1 MSEDTEIALDEM
13 AVAKRTPIKMED
25 EFVAFHVRAPKSAG
39 GMLSEED
46 YDFMEG
52 LLGTDDFGMI
62 REPDLIIAPEN
73 TPYIYRWYILRDNKL
88 ASIYLHVQVADDPE
102 RPLHDHPWDNSSVI
116 ISGGY
121 QEICGRAAGNRVKQT
136 WIERLGPGTVKVRL
150 AIDPHRLLLG
160 KGVEY
165 SISLFTT
172 GPKTRV
178 WGFWTDKGWVSHEDY
193 GVVVKDGVSKF
204 EGR

>member
-1 MSEDTEIALDEM
+1 MSENTEIAMGEM
-13 AVAKRTPIKMED
+13 ATSQGAPIKMED
-25 EFVAFHVRAPKSAG
+25 QFEAFHVRAPESAG
-39 GMLSEED
+39 GMLSDGD

-73 TPYIYRWYILRDNKL
+73 TPYIYRWYILRDRKL

-121 QEICGRAAGNRVKQT
+121 QEICGRVTGNRVKQT
-136 WIERLGPGTVKVRL
+136 WVETLGPGSIKVRL
-150 AIDPHRLLLG
+150 ASDPHRLLLG
-160 KGVEY
+160 KGVDY

-172 GPKTRV
+172 GPKLRE
-178 WGFWTDKGWVSHEDY
+178 WGFWTDDGWVSHEKY
-193 GVVVKDGVSKF
+193 GVTIEEGVSKTN
-204 EGR
+204 G